1 MEMESRHEIHC
12 IRQYPLY
19 RARAMQRVVRGADSH
34 SPLSNGIPTRSDM
47 ASYQAAHECKTT
59 ASHTRNKG
67 WIRIAIEDAELVRAL
82 IGCASS
88 HSARMQPRFRD
99 PRRRD
104 PGGKFGHLRKT
115 SRARTGESDA
125 SEHERID
132 ADQPAAAS
140 LTS

>member
-1 MEMESRHEIHC
+1 MRSVAFASTRSTAPEPCGVLCAELI
-12 IRQYPLY
+12 
-19 RARAMQRVVRGADSH
+19 ATV